1 MNALF
6 MNDRGAALI
15 MVLLT
20 AGLLSAVG
28 VSLLLVTDTERRIAA
43 NAAYG
48 VETAAAADAALQRA
62 LIDVQLSAAWGA
74 ILAGTEHSRFFDAT
88 PRPQLPAGG
97 TLDLAGA
104 TADLQAETN
113 ALGNLGA
120 NAPLWRLYASGRMS
134 SLAPSGTLDS
144 AEYLTVWVADDPSD
158 ADGDPNADS
167 NGMITLRA
175 EGHGLGGARRAVE
188 ATVARTAA
196 GAVNLMS
203 WREVR

>member
-6 MNDRGAALI
+6 LNDRGAALI

-43 NAAYG
+43 NAAYT

-62 LIDVQLSAAWGA
+62 LIDVRLSAAWSG
-74 ILAGTEHSRFFDAT
+74 ILAGTEHSRFLDAT
-88 PRPQLPAGG
+88 RRPQLPAGG
-97 TLDLAGA
+97 TLDLDAA
-104 TADLQAETN
+104 TADLQVETN
-113 ALGNLGA
+113 GLGNLGA
-120 NAPLWRLYASGRMS
+120 NTPVWRLYASGS
-134 SLAPSGTLDS
+134 LSALAPAGTLDS

-158 ADGDPNADS
+158 DDGNPNADS
-167 NGMITLRA
+167 NGMLTLRA
-175 EGHGLGGARRAVE
+175 EARGLGGARRAVE
-188 ATVARTAA
+188 ATVARNAA